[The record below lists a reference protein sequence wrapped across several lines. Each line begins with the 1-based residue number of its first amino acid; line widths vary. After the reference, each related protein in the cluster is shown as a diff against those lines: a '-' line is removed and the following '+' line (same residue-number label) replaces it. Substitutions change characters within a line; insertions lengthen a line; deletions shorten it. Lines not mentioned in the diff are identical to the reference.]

1 MEKYSKPTKGRHI
14 TFKIV
19 MFHVKLSTDFCSFL
33 SFKPSLA
40 PILCRFSWNSIAVEN
55 KRGRN
60 IVSILMHFCDHRDS
74 DLKLGRQKDSEK
86 ASETL
91 FFKHKCIWC
100 TNVQRY
106 TTCQYTQISLSQ
118 NPHWSTCWV
127 TAIQTWSQANIYY
140 TKIFF
145 KHNWIC
151 CTTYKNFFLSC
162 CRMETVISLN
172 TLSQQIYFVPCSFMH

>member
-1 MEKYSKPTKGRHI
+1 
-14 TFKIV
+14 

-60 IVSILMHFCDHRDS
+60 IVSILVHFCDHRGS
-74 DLKLGRQKDSEK
+74 DLKLIRQKDSEK
-86 ASETL
+86 ASEIL
-91 FFKHKCIWC
+91 FFKHKWIWSS
-100 TNVQRY
+100 NLHHY
-106 TTCQYTQISLSQ
+106 TTYQYTQISLSQ

-127 TAIQTWSQANIYY
+127 TAIQKWSQANIYY
-140 TKIFF
+140 TRIFF

-151 CTTYKNFFLSC
+151 CTICKKLFVSC
-162 CRMETVISLN
+162 YSMETIISLN
-172 TLSQQIYFVPCSFMH
+172 TLSQQIYVVPYSFMH

>member
-1 MEKYSKPTKGRHI
+1 
-14 TFKIV
+14 

-55 KRGRN
+55 KRRRN
-60 IVSILMHFCDHRDS
+60 IVSILIHYCDHRDG
-74 DLKLGRQKDSEK
+74 DLKLIRQKDSEK
-86 ASETL
+86 ASEIVL
-91 FFKHKCIWC
+91 FKHKCIWSS
-100 TNVQRY
+100 NVQCY

-118 NPHWSTCWV
+118 NPFGSTCWV
-127 TAIQTWSQANIYY
+127 TAIQRWSQANIYS

-151 CTTYKNFFLSC
+151 CTICKNLFVSC
-162 CRMETVISLN
+162 YRMETVIHEILYLN
-172 TLSQQIYFVPCSFMH
+172 RFILCLALLCTSQLSS